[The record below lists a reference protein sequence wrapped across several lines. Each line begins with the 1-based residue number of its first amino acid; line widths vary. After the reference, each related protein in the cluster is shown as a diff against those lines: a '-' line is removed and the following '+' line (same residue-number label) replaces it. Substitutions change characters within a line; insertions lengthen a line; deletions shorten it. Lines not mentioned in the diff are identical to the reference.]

1 MQINNKERSTTKQNR
16 DLKKHNKKNKQDK
29 RINKILVRLTKKK
42 ENKTQLNKITNVEG
56 DIIADTSE
64 ESVTE
69 NYILINC
76 KP

>member
-16 DLKKHNKKNKQDK
+16 DLKKHNKKIKQDK
-29 RINKILVRLTKKK
+29 RINKILVRLTKRK
-42 ENKTQLNKITNVEG
+42 ENKTQLNKITNVKG